1 VCDAT
6 EGNLDVQ
13 YITAI
18 GQGAPT
24 SWAQTLS
31 SNNNDPFTNL
41 MLLLVQNLAR
51 FPLVFSI
58 R

>member
-18 GQGAPT
+18 AQGAPT